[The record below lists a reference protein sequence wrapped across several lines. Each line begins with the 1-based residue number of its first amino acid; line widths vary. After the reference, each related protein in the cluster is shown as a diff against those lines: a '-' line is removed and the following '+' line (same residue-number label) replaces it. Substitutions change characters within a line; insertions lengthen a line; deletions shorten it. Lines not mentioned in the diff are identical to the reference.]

1 MLPGCVLATRSRHG
15 RLIPTVALEGADLYF
30 EAPDMFN
37 KAMINF
43 LIESGIGD

>member
-1 MLPGCVLATRSRHG
+1 MP
-15 RLIPTVALEGADLYF
+15 IVALEGVDLYF

-43 LIESGIGD
+43 LIESGTGD